1 MMQEDGRYSVCR
13 WILMSDGICCES
25 HVLLDNLLHVLED
38 VFQSLS
44 LSSFFMFSV
53 RVRRFFFLADHHT
66 SCVSSC

>member
-25 HVLLDNLLHVLED
+25 CVLLDNLLHVLED
-38 VFQSLS
+38 LYQV
-44 LSSFFMFSV
+44 FFMFSEFSV
-53 RVRRFFFLADHHT
+53 RVRRFFFADHHT